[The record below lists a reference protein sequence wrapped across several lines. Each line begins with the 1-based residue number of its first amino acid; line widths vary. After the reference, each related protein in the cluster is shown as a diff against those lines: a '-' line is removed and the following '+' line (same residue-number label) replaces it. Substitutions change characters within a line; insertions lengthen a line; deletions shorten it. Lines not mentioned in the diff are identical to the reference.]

1 MNKYILLIAIVWSL
15 LFLAESKAQTQKK
28 VIQLSGL
35 VVGGDSAYGVPGVY
49 LYVPKAGRGT
59 ASNYLGYFSLPVLVG
74 DSLLVK
80 AIGFREK
87 QFIIP
92 DANEKLSVVIEL
104 LEDTS
109 YLPTVEVFPWPTEKL
124 FKEAFLSLTLPDQ
137 ERDYMRQNLNDKVMA
152 RMLYNLPDDG
162 SQNHRYYIQQQQQ
175 RSDGRYMYPT
185 LSLFNPFAW
194 NKFIKSAKKGGLR
207 ETDVRDRDVE
217 ERENAV
223 DKQSYR

>member
-1 MNKYILLIAIVWSL
+1 MNKYILLIAIVSSL
-15 LFLAESKAQTQKK
+15 LLSSTSNAQTQKK

-80 AIGFREK
+80 AIGFKEK
-87 QFIIP
+87 QFVIP
-92 DANEKLSVVIEL
+92 DAQEKLSVVIEL
-104 LEDTS
+104 SEDTS
-109 YLPTVEVFPWPTEKL
+109 YMPSVEVFPWPTEKL
-124 FKEAFLSLTLPDQ
+124 FKEAFLSLTLPEQ

-175 RSDGRYMYPT
+175 RADGRYMYPT
-185 LSLFNPFAW
+185 LSLLNPFAW
-194 NKFIKSAKKGGLR
+194 NRFIRSAKKGGLK
-207 ETDVRDRDVE
+207 ETDVRDRDID
-217 ERENAV
+217 EREDAV
-223 DKQSYR
+223 DRQPNR